1 MQTHCAAIRVRLLEP
16 FYHGDNKGL
25 LAPTHLRC
33 QQIWDCLGCTH
44 LLCGELCE
52 ISFSQFPF
60 LTFVPIL
67 HAALATVK
75 AFRLLCF
82 QDKVWE
88 LGVARDS
95 FKFPILLQQ
104 LRQGFQLAT
113 HAGHP
118 RCEIIVC
125 GRPVFLEYAEA
136 YRAIELW
143 YNSRVIADEEESNE
157 VWKEPTD
164 VCPDVADFWHAL
176 FDLTD
181 VPGS

>member
-1 MQTHCAAIRVRLLEP
+1 M
-16 FYHGDNKGL
+16 
-25 LAPTHLRC
+25 
-33 QQIWDCLGCTH
+33 
-44 LLCGELCE
+44 
-52 ISFSQFPF
+52 
-60 LTFVPIL
+60 
-67 HAALATVK
+67 
-75 AFRLLCF
+75 
-82 QDKVWE
+82 WE